1 MQEGASGPGA
11 KLWPVGRR
19 YLPWLLVVLAAA
31 ADLGG
36 NHGLALDALL
46 ASVPFAAVASI
57 CAFGEYLDRRGSA
70 AVALHALLGAGVLT
84 LLVLS
89 CALRSGV
96 ESTPPLAVS
105 TLVAALVLVGIKGA
119 VAAAPYVRRLA
130 DLLPAK
136 P

>member
-1 MQEGASGPGA
+1 M
-11 KLWPVGRR
+11 GRR